1 MSQATP
7 HYEDTDLAMFAMQL
21 LDAEKHQVTAEH
33 VSECAFCR
41 QELARLQGDLATCA
55 YGVEMHAP
63 NPIVRER
70 VMHRVAREK
79 RVAPPVEEVS
89 SASRIEAAAVTPEEA
104 EEPTLDFRRRR
115 PEGRS
120 ARRLRREQDPDE
132 RPKKPAGSLGR
143 SIFLS
148 LGWAAA
154 IGLAGVGAKLYQQQM
169 EYKARLGVQAGE
181 LTELSGDAVKARRRL
196 KVMTD
201 PSAQHILLSS
211 PETATA
217 SLAEGHVI
225 YEADRGSLILLADHL
240 AALDADK
247 TYELWLIPA
256 DGRDPVPAGIF
267 RPDEKGNGSVVLPSL
282 SRDLPV
288 KAFGVT
294 VEDRGGSQTPTMP
307 IVLAGS

>member
-1 MSQATP
+1 MSQTTP

-21 LDAEKHQVTAEH
+21 LDEERHQATAEH
-33 VSECAFCR
+33 VGECAFCR

-89 SASRIEAAAVTPEEA
+89 PAPRIEAAAVTPEEA
-104 EEPTLDFRRRR
+104 EEPTLEFRRRS
-115 PEGRS
+115 PEGKP
-120 ARRLRREQDPDE
+120 ARRLREQDPHE
-132 RPKKPAGSLGR
+132 RPRKPTGGPGR
-143 SIFLS
+143 SIFLW

-154 IGLAGVGAKLYQQQM
+154 IGLAGVGAKLYQQQV
-169 EYKARLGVQAGE
+169 EYKARLGVQASE
-181 LTELSGDAVKARRRL
+181 LTQLSGDAAKARRLLR
-196 KVMTD
+196 VMTD

-211 PETATA
+211 PETDTA

-247 TYELWLIPA
+247 TYELWLIPS
-256 DGRDPVPAGIF
+256 DGHDPVPAGIF
-267 RPDEKGNGSVVLPSL
+267 RPDEKGNGSVILPSL
-282 SRDLPV
+282 PRAIPV

-294 VEDRGGSQTPTMP
+294 VEDGAGSQTPTMP